1 MPKKA
6 RFGLMLAALVLI
18 GLAVAALA
26 FSLPEVTPRLL
37 QATIAPTLFTPP
49 PP

>member
-1 MPKKA
+1 MSKRTRLTLLLVA
-6 RFGLMLAALVLI
+6 LALI

-26 FSLPEVTPRLL
+26 FSFPEVSPRLL